1 MDAYERGGEGCG
13 STLAARALDFWD
25 WLTVWGN
32 REPLLTARR
41 VLWVI
46 TAGLPLAAAY
56 VVAALGMLAT
66 LVFAPFTVRIVGGGV
81 RVRACAAAQAPR
93 PPAHSSLHHPAPPPR
108 TRTAAS
114 AAPGAVC
121 PRRWHHGRAGAAHR
135 AALLTF

>member
-66 LVFAPFTVRIVGGGV
+66 LVFAPFTVLIVGGGGPGPGV
-81 RVRACAAAQAPR
+81 RCGEGPPPTR
-93 PPAHSSLHHPAPPPR
+93 PLLPAPPC
-108 TRTAAS
+108 
-114 AAPGAVC
+114 APPTHTHSCKCCAWRC
-121 PRRWHHGRAGAAHR
+121 LP
-135 AALLTF
+135 